1 VTEKAGASPPEGPGL
16 GALLSLAWPIVV
28 SRSSQVVVG
37 VSDAVMVA
45 HLGAS
50 ALAATTT
57 GAMNVFALFILPMGV
72 VFIVSSFAS
81 QLFGMGDAAGARR
94 YGWYGLA
101 VAGATQVA
109 GVAALPAVGGLLGLL
124 DLAPDVRALMASYL
138 TIRLWSG
145 GAAIGL
151 EALGNYYG
159 GLGNTRRPMVAQVAA
174 MVLNVAGN
182 WLLIDGHLGLP
193 AMGVAGAALA
203 STVASW
209 LAFLGLLAGFWAEGR
224 RLPRPAPLR
233 LAELWRMLRF
243 GLPSG
248 LNWFFEFFAFNFFIT
263 VIVAGLGTTSLAAL
277 MAVMQINSVAFMP
290 AFGVASAG
298 AILVGQAIGAGRKD
312 QVPGLVGL
320 AFRVCAG
327 WQAAAGLAYLAV
339 PALLFA
345 PFATDPATGPALL
358 ATGQRMLRLST
369 AWQLFD
375 AAAAVLAESL
385 RAAGDTA
392 FTLWAR
398 LAIAWGIFVP
408 GAWVT
413 VRVLG
418 GGDLAAV
425 GWIVL
430 YLAALALV
438 LWLRFRSGAWRR
450 LVLVEASPSTG

>member
-1 VTEKAGASPPEGPGL
+1 VSRELRTLL
-16 GALLSLAWPIVV
+16 GLAWPIVV

-37 VSDAVMVA
+37 LSDAVMVA
-45 HLGAS
+45 HLGAT

-57 GAMNVFALFILPMGV
+57 GAMNAFSILILPAGV

-81 QLFGMGDAAGARR
+81 QLFGMGDPAAARR
-94 YGWYGLA
+94 YGWYGLG
-101 VAGATQVA
+101 VAAITQVV
-109 GVAALPAVGGLLGLL
+109 GVLALPAVGSVLGLL
-124 DLAPDVRALMASYL
+124 DLAPEVRRLMTDYL
-138 TIRLWSG
+138 VIRLWSS
-145 GAAIGL
+145 GAAVGL

-159 GLGNTRRPMVAQVAA
+159 GLGDTRRPMRAQVAA

-193 AMGVAGAALA
+193 AMGVAGSALA
-203 STVASW
+203 SSISTW
-209 LAFLGLLAGFWAEGR
+209 LAFLWLLAGFWLEGR
-224 RLPRPAPLR
+224 PLAPGRAPLR
-233 LAELWRMLRF
+233 LAEFLRMLRF

-248 LNWFFEFFAFNFFIT
+248 LNWFFEFFAFNFFVT

-277 MAVMQINSVAFMP
+277 MAVMQVNAVAFMP

-312 QVPGLVGL
+312 HVPALVWL
-320 AFRVCAG
+320 TFRVCAG
-327 WQAAAGLAYLAV
+327 WQVLVGAVYLAIPGLV
-339 PALLFA
+339 FA
-345 PFATDPATGPALL
+345 PFAIDPLTGPALL
-358 ATGQRMLRLST
+358 ATGRRMLMLST
-369 AWQLFD
+369 AWQLVD

-392 FTLWAR
+392 FTLAAR
-398 LAIAWGIFVP
+398 LLVAWGLFVP

-418 GGDLAAV
+418 GGDLVAV
-425 GWIVL
+425 GWVVF

-450 LVLVEASPSTG
+450 LTLVEPSVVAVPAG

>member
-1 VTEKAGASPPEGPGL
+1 
-16 GALLSLAWPIVV
+16 
-28 SRSSQVVVG
+28 VVVG

-50 ALAATTT
+50 ALAATAT
-57 GAMNVFALFILPMGV
+57 GALNTFSLLILPMGV
-72 VFIVSSFAS
+72 VFIVSSFTS
-81 QLFGMGDAAGARR
+81 QLFGMGDPAGARR
-94 YGWYGLA
+94 YGWYGLVVAA
-101 VAGATQVA
+101 VTQVA

-124 DLAPDVRALMASYL
+124 DLAPDVRGLMSDYL
-138 TIRLWSG
+138 VIRLWSG

-159 GLGNTRRPMVAQVAA
+159 GLGNTRRPMLAQVAA
-174 MVLNVAGN
+174 MVFNVAGN

-203 STVASW
+203 SSVATW
-209 LAFLGLLAGFWAEGR
+209 LAFLGLLAAFWLEGR
-224 RLPRPAPLR
+224 SLRRQVPMR
-233 LAELWRMLRF
+233 LAEFGRMLRF

-248 LNWFFEFFAFNFFIT
+248 FNWFFEFFAFNFFIT

-277 MAVMQINSVAFMP
+277 MAVMQVNSVAFMP

-312 QVPGLVGL
+312 DVPTLVWL
-320 AFRVCAG
+320 AFRVCAA
-327 WQAAAGLAYLAV
+327 WQALVGFVYLALPELV
-339 PALLFA
+339 FA
-345 PFATDPATGPALL
+345 PFATDPVTGPALL
-358 ATGQRMLRLST
+358 ATGQRMLMLST

-392 FTLWAR
+392 YTLWAR

-408 GAWVT
+408 GAWVS
-413 VRVLG
+413 VRWLG
-418 GGDLAAV
+418 GGDLVAV

-430 YLAALALV
+430 YLAALALT

-450 LVLVEASPSTG
+450 LTLVEPSPTAAT

>member
-1 VTEKAGASPPEGPGL
+1 VSGRLRT
-16 GALLSLAWPIVV
+16 LLSLAWPIVV
-28 SRSSQVVVG
+28 SRSAQVVVG

-45 HLGAS
+45 HLGAT

-57 GAMNVFALFILPMGV
+57 GAMNSFSLLILPMGV

-94 YGWYGLA
+94 YGWYGLGVAA
-101 VAGATQVA
+101 VTQVA

-124 DLAPDVRALMASYL
+124 DLAPDVRSLMTEYL
-138 TIRLWSG
+138 VIRLWSG

-174 MVLNVAGN
+174 MALNVGGN

-203 STVASW
+203 SSIATW
-209 LAFLGLLAGFWAEGR
+209 LAFLGLLAGFWLEGR
-224 RLPRPAPLR
+224 RLETGRAPLR
-233 LAELWRMLRF
+233 LAELGRMLRF

-248 LNWFFEFFAFNFFIT
+248 LNWFFEFFAFNFFVT
-263 VIVAGLGTTSLAAL
+263 VIVAGLGTTTLAAL
-277 MAVMQINSVAFMP
+277 MAVFQVNSVAFMP
-290 AFGVASAG
+290 SFGIASAG

-312 QVPGLVGL
+312 EVPALVWL
-320 AFRVCAG
+320 TFRVCAG
-327 WQAAAGLAYLAV
+327 WQVLVGLLYVLD
-339 PALLFA
+339 PALVFA
-345 PFATDPATGPALL
+345 PFAVDPVTGPALL
-358 ATGQRMLRLST
+358 ATGQRMLVLST
-369 AWQLFD
+369 AWLLFD
-375 AAAAVLAESL
+375 AASAVLAEAL

-398 LAIAWGIFVP
+398 LAIAWGLFVP
-408 GAWVT
+408 GAWVS

-418 GGDLAAV
+418 FGDLVAV
-425 GWIVL
+425 GWLVV

-450 LVLVEASPSTG
+450 LTLVEPLALPVEAAR